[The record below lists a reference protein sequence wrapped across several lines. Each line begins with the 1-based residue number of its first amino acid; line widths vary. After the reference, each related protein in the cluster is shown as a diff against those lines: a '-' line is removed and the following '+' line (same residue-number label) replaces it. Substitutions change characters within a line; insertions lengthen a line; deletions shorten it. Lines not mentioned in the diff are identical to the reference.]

1 MKVYLLGAGPGDPSL
16 LTLKARDILASA
28 DVIVYDALASPSL
41 LNHCRR
47 DAEILYVGKVAGN
60 HALPQPQINELL
72 IAKAREGK
80 TVARLKGGDP
90 YIFGRGGEEA
100 LALLE
105 AGIPFEEVPGISSTI
120 AAPAYAGIPLTH
132 RDLVSSV
139 TLITGHEKAEK
150 DHSSLNWQA
159 LAQSGSTLVFVMGM
173 KNLPHI
179 SQALMAAGLA
189 PETPAALIYRGTTA
203 AQRSLVATLRD
214 LPARAEEAKF
224 TNPSVIVVGQVVSLR
239 DELNWFEKRPLF
251 GKSIVVT
258 RAREQASDIVASF
271 SDLGAEVIQCP
282 TIRIAPLADYSEL
295 DAALAAI
302 ERYQWI
308 FFTSANGVN
317 FFWQRLAALGFD
329 ARKLAHASISAM
341 GPGTAKAL
349 AEHGICPDL
358 IPQRFVAESLI
369 TDFLARR
376 QDRTRPILLPRAK
389 EARDILPER
398 LRAEGYQVDV
408 IPCYETLPDASQKAR
423 VEELLNEGKL
433 SCITFASS
441 STVRNFLK
449 LISADTLC
457 RHPELK
463 LAAIGPVTAQTLQA
477 AGLPCHIQPETYTI
491 KALIEAVACDLS
503 RS

>member
-28 DVIVYDALASPSL
+28 DVVVYDALASPSL
-41 LNHCRR
+41 LAHCRG
-47 DAEILYVGKVAGN
+47 DAEILYVGKIAGN

-80 TVARLKGGDP
+80 IVARLKGGDP

-150 DHSSLNWQA
+150 TQSSLNWQA

-173 KNLPHI
+173 KNLPQI
-179 SQALMAAGLA
+179 SEQLMAAGLA
-189 PETPAALIYRGTTA
+189 PQTPSALVYRGTTP
-203 AQRSLVATLRD
+203 AQRSLVAPLKD
-214 LPARAEEAKF
+214 LPAKAAEAHF
-224 TNPSVIVVGQVVSLR
+224 TNPSVIVVGQVVSLKN
-239 DELNWFEKRPLF
+239 ELNWFEKRPLF

-271 SDLGAEVIQCP
+271 SQLGSEVIQCP
-282 TIRIAPLADYSEL
+282 TIRIAPLPDYREL
-295 DAALAAI
+295 DAAIRNL
-302 ERYQWI
+302 ENYQWL
-308 FFTSANGVN
+308 FFTSANGVAY
-317 FFWQRLAALGFD
+317 FWQRLTKLGFD
-329 ARKLAHASISAM
+329 ARKLGSLSLCAI

-349 AEHGICPDL
+349 AEHGLKPDL
-358 IPQRFVAESLI
+358 IPQRFVAESLVQ
-369 TDFLARR
+369 DFLALKV
-376 QDRTRPILLPRAK
+376 DRSKPLLLVRAK
-389 EARDILPER
+389 EAREVLPER
-398 LRAEGYQVDV
+398 LRASGYQVDV
-408 IPCYETLPDASQKAR
+408 LPCYETLPDASQKEL
-423 VEELLNEGKL
+423 VEERLNACQL

-449 LISADTLC
+449 LVPAETL
-457 RHPELK
+457 RKHPEVR
-463 LAAIGPVTAQTLQA
+463 LAAIGPITAKALQE
-477 AGLPCHIQPETYTI
+477 AGLSCHIQPDQYTI
-491 KALIEAVACDLS
+491 KALISAVTADLS
-503 RS
+503 QH